1 MLNAPDWRAVFAPDG
16 QLLKEGD
23 IIRRT
28 NLSRTLETI
37 AEQGPDAFYKGPIAD
52 AIVEKIKATGGILS
66 HEDLENYEVVVQP
79 ALQGLYRGRKIY
91 TPHAPTSGPVL
102 IHMLNLMEH
111 YPDLVQVGP
120 TLLNVHRSIEAMKCE
135 SFAYL
140 VTLVTD

>member
-28 NLSRTLETI
+28 NLSRTLEII
-37 AEQGPDAFYKGPIAD
+37 AEQGPNAFYKGPIAD

-79 ALQGLYRGRKIY
+79 ALQGSYRGRKIY

-111 YPDLVQVGP
+111 YPDLVQDGP

-135 SFAYL
+135 SL
-140 VTLVTD
+140 HTW